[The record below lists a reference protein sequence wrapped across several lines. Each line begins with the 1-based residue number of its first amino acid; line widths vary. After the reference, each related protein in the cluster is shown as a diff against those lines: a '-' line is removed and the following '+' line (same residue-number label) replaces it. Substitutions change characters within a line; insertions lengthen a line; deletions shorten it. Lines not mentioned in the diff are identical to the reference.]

1 MENNFV
7 GAVLFFIIGA
17 AICFVNYKLSDYF
30 LKKHKKIFSAVS
42 LIRQALQ
49 VGYIALLFFTADYT
63 PWNKTYVLIGGVL
76 GVTLPMLITTYR
88 LLLTNKSEAET
99 EKKGDDADG

>member
-1 MENNFV
+1 MGNNFV
-7 GAVLFFIIGA
+7 GAFLFFIIGA
-17 AICFVNYKLSDYF
+17 VICFVNYRLSDYF
-30 LKKHKKIFSAVS
+30 LKKHKKIVSAVS

-63 PWNKTYVLIGGVL
+63 PWDKTYVLVGGVL

-88 LLLTNKSEAET
+88 LLLTNKSES
-99 EKKGDDADG
+99 EKKGDDTDG